1 MFMMTVSIV
10 NSVNYAN
17 RSSRAW
23 ASQRPFL
30 VFIEFLPF
38 IG

>member
-10 NSVNYAN
+10 NSVNYAK
-17 RSSRAW
+17 RSISARV
-23 ASQRPFL
+23 SQRSFL
-30 VFIEFLPF
+30 VLIEFLPF